1 MIRCPHCGERLKAKR
16 STVSG
21 LAFPKPVK
29 RKGRGCAGY
38 LRDSAAKERL
48 KYTNPDSFVRR
59 DGSEVLKGEDW
70 DKRKEEL
77 AQRSGGICECPVI
90 VGGGVRQL
98 TPGVVGTRSRCFNPA
113 RDPHHKIR
121 RSRGR
126 DDRLSNLEHLC
137 GFHHDLLDPR
147 KPKWTR
153 RGSKAAD

>member
-70 DKRKEEL
+70 EKRKEEL
-77 AQRSGGICECPVI
+77 AQRSEGICEYSVMVNGIPMPICTVK
-90 VGGGVRQL
+90 
-98 TPGVVGTRSRCFNPA
+98 A
-113 RDPHHKIR
+113 RDPHHIVR
-121 RSRGR
+121 RSVRR
-126 DDRLSNLEHLC
+126 DDRLSNLIHLC
-137 GFHHDLLDPR
+137 GPHHDLEDER

-153 RGSKAAD
+153 RRAE